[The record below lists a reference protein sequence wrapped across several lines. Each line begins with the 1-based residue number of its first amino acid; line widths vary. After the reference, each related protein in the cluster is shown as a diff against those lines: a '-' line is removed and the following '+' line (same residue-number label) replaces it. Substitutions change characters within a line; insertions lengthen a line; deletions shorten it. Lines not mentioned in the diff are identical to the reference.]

1 MTKSAVCFPSDCDP
15 VTYDLCQEV
24 MPNTTDMW
32 GMLGNFSD
40 DVMDGNDTFVD
51 MMSVIESGCHDNASL
66 LVCSACLDR
75 PLCQSLCDDVMEQ
88 CDDILEMFDV
98 TRQCEGLPNEL
109 DPIMQCISRGVCPEG
124 ELECWSPGWNGT
136 EPHCVNASL
145 ACDGDWDCPFGED
158 EDHCD
163 GRCTSWQF
171 QCDQDFPG
179 SESGSG
185 NSSSPECVHPWQVC
199 DGVRDCS
206 SGEDERD
213 CGSVCLPGE
222 KECWSP
228 GGNASCVDSGLVC
241 DGVRDCFLGEDEDDC
256 HNGTHN
262 CTEGEIECFS
272 WAGNMTCVSPSLRCD
287 GNWDCPFGEDED
299 SCDGQC
305 SSWQFQCDV
314 DFPTGN
320 GPSPTGP
327 NPSPP
332 ECIDPWQVCDGTPD
346 CSTGGD
352 EANCVMIVFSQPRL
366 HSRTFGTT
374 AYVSGTLGAT
384 SYVSRTLGTTV
395 FVSRT
400 LGTTPYVSRTLGTTA
415 YVSRTLG
422 ATTRTIGATTRTFG
436 TTTRTLGTTAHVSRT
451 LGTTTYVPRTL
462 GTTSFLTRTLG
473 TTPTRRSMRSG

>member
-1 MTKSAVCFPSDCDP
+1 MSAREKRLLLWITVLCVVGGVFGRHEPHAGLGLLGDCDP

-24 MPNTTDMW
+24 MSNTTDMW

-66 LVCSACLDR
+66 LVCSACLER

-88 CDDILEMFDV
+88 CDDILAMFDV
-98 TRQCEGLPNEL
+98 NRQCEGLPNEL
-109 DPIMQCISRGVCPEG
+109 DPVMQCISRGVCAEG
-124 ELECWSPGWNGT
+124 EMECWSPGLNGT

-158 EDHCD
+158 EDHCE

-171 QCDQDFPG
+171 QCDQDFPDSG
-179 SESGSG
+179 ESGSG
-185 NSSSPECVHPWQVC
+185 NSSSPECLHPWQVC

-256 HNGTHN
+256 HNGTLFTHN
-262 CTEGEIECFS
+262 CTEGEVECFS
-272 WAGNMTCVSPSLRCD
+272 WAGNMTCVNSSLRCD

-299 SCDGQC
+299 LCDGQC

-320 GPSPTGP
+320 KPSPTGP
-327 NPSPP
+327 SPSPP
-332 ECIDPWQVCDGTPD
+332 ECIDPWQPPPQDPRDNRRRFQDPRDNRLRLQDPRDNRLRPQDPRGNLLRLQDPRDNRLRLQNPRDNPLRLQDPRDNRLCLQDPRD
-346 CSTGGD
+346 NLLSHQDPRDDPHQEGD
-352 EANCVMIVFSQPRL
+352 AARVR
-366 HSRTFGTT
+366 SRAGL
-374 AYVSGTLGAT
+374 SG
-384 SYVSRTLGTTV
+384 
-395 FVSRT
+395 
-400 LGTTPYVSRTLGTTA
+400 
-415 YVSRTLG
+415 
-422 ATTRTIGATTRTFG
+422 
-436 TTTRTLGTTAHVSRT
+436 
-451 LGTTTYVPRTL
+451 
-462 GTTSFLTRTLG
+462 
-473 TTPTRRSMRSG
+473 